1 MSKTARL
8 FLALLPTLALVSCGS
23 MANSSYSAPSP
34 LTVTF
39 YDDSPEPEPVGY
51 AYVLTG
57 QRANPNFSSSGYD
70 FLSNDPDVVLADGE
84 HQVFKSWV
92 GYYDEAKQKPIDL
105 NSIQEDCS
113 VYATFAVEK
122 YGLRFL
128 FHNGGNY
135 IPSEED
141 PTVPLVARMLWGEEN
156 VEMPLLPK
164 IEKYQP
170 DFLLDYLF
178 DGWTVSGHDGFGLLK
193 SDLSNLCF
201 ADYDEAAAGE
211 PLTLYLDSSSLL
223 ANGEREYP
231 VYIYEGGS
239 YLSIGSLSEGLTVD
253 LDSHFAE
260 SYKSF
265 EATFVFNGES
275 KTISIPAHGRLSVS
289 REIDDA
295 SNYVLSFRAGGES
308 ASYSLPVFENVGKE
322 LAFEAVYD
330 EDAAPHL
337 RGNPVDLENIIG
349 PFTVNVAAKET
360 THALY
365 FYDNDLDGRLLET
378 VDLPSGALVTASL
391 TRPGTDEE
399 GSFTVSYDG
408 IPSKF
413 SYRFAASEHI
423 TSLEPAFQGADP
435 DGYPVLEASEN
446 SFYLLQD
453 ASVYLDMDG
462 DWTLNCYNGTEID
475 GVPESTLS
483 ILETTRV
490 VMPDPVFD
498 AEKGGYRSN
507 VTIGLHTASLL
518 YRSDDPS
525 LSLTLVSSDD
535 PISKTRSI
543 RFAIAA

>member
-1 MSKTARL
+1 MQRLVAVESITARPR
-8 FLALLPTLALVSCGS
+8 FNTS
-23 MANSSYSAPSP
+23 MYS
-34 LTVTF
+34 
-39 YDDSPEPEPVGY
+39 
-51 AYVLTG
+51 
-57 QRANPNFSSSGYD
+57 R
-70 FLSNDPDVVLADGE
+70 LSNFFACGFLFGSESYTPSVFFLPIKITSASISAARSAAVV
-84 HQVFKSWV
+84 S
-92 GYYDEAKQKPIDL
+92 
-105 NSIQEDCS
+105 
-113 VYATFAVEK
+113 VEK

-128 FHNGGNY
+128 FRNGGNY

-141 PTVPLVARMLWGEEN
+141 PTVPLVARMLWGGEN
-156 VEMPLLPK
+156 AEMPLLPK

-260 SYKSF
+260 SSKSF

-289 REIDDA
+289 REIDGA
-295 SNYVLSFRAGGES
+295 SNYVLSFLTGGES

-337 RGNPVDLENIIG
+337 RGNPVDLEDIIG

-475 GVPESTLS
+475 GVPESTFS